1 MKKAISMGDL
11 VKNGHTFIVGVA
23 GTGKAFEIKDVPNEI
38 VVLKELQK
46 KERKKQEMIDK
57 MADAIVE
64 YDKIKDSIY
73 LDKSLYGKKGKIIKN
88 WNKTKF
94 YQK

>member
-1 MKKAISMGDL
+1 MKKAVGM
-11 VKNGHTFIVGVA
+11 KNLIKSEHTFIVGVA
-23 GTGKAFEIKDVPNEI
+23 GTGKAFGIKDISNEI
-38 VVLKELQK
+38 VVLKELQE
-46 KERKKQEMIDK
+46 KERKEQEMIDK

-64 YDKIKDSIY
+64 YDKIKNNIY
-73 LDKSLYGKKGKIIKN
+73 LDKSLYGKKGKMIKN